1 MAVAERYK
9 FLVSSKKKTKKTE
22 QKNFERVCPY
32 VQGPNSKRKRD
43 NLSKAH
49 NRRAAETENIS
60 NPHPAEPIFNL
71 CLSAWAVHILC
82 CVPLRPWRNDVA
94 LLFSKCM
101 LTVAENTCIAPDST
115 QQCPEFF
122 LGPDNEAS
130 SLASSL
136 WWCRTESVFSIVG
149 LVVPDRHI
157 ETMTGPHTETVTVP
171 TLVQR

>member
-1 MAVAERYK
+1 MQVLGKLEEEDKEDGAEEFRTCLS
-9 FLVSSKKKTKKTE
+9 FHTRPQQQTE
-22 QKNFERVCPY
+22 TRQSLKGA
-32 VQGPNSKRKRD
+32 QQ
-43 NLSKAH
+43 
-49 NRRAAETENIS
+49 RAAETENIS

-71 CLSAWAVHILC
+71 CLSAWAVLILC

-157 ETMTGPHTETVTVP
+157 ETITGPHTETVTVP